1 MRKFLLILFLVSALV
16 APAFAGIGPVDPVSE
31 SPAGGGIMGY
41 CTLADLEGA
50 YGAENISGWS
60 RLDPDRVDRAI
71 GDASAEIDGYLISGG
86 YQVPLAGPPA
96 NLTKYCI
103 DIAAANLVVSAGVL
117 KDDPGGNAVLE
128 QAKNARHYLTKVA
141 EGKFRIPGYAGGEGE
156 VSKPP
161 SGNVLVSAP
170 KRLDLGGY

>member
-1 MRKFLLILFLVSALV
+1 MRKFVMVLLLISALV
-16 APAFAGIGPVDPVSE
+16 GPAFAGTGHADPVFE
-31 SPAGGGIMGY
+31 SPGGGEGMGY

-50 YGAENISGWS
+50 YGTENISGWS

-71 GDASAEIDGYLISGG
+71 RDASAEIDGYLISGG

-96 NLTKYCI
+96 NLKKHCI
-103 DIAAANLVVSAGVL
+103 DIAASNLVIGAGVL

-128 QAKNARHYLTKVA
+128 QAKIARQYLSKVA
-141 EGKFRIPGYAGGEGE
+141 EGKYKIPGYAGGDGE

-170 KRLDLGGY
+170 KRLDLRGY